1 MEHVLPGLRV
11 PRARKT
17 GTTIAGLV
25 FRVSG
30 MIGLEGWKGSHCGD
44 QAGIKAELL
53 LCRMESF
60 WAQTRGLL
68 TIRLWRTKAVR
79 RSTSSP
85 LKSSQYA
92 PGQSPYPN
100 ISCTVAHAPLCACTS
115 LSTSIIPFSLSCG
128 GAGVAA
134 DTEMTTRMAAS
145 KMELH
150 ALSTGREPRVATVT
164 RILRQT
170 LFR

>member
-1 MEHVLPGLRV
+1 M
-11 PRARKT
+11 K
-17 GTTIAGLV
+17 AGL
-25 FRVSG
+25 FLR
-30 MIGLEGWKGSHCGD
+30 
-44 QAGIKAELL
+44 
-53 LCRMESF
+53 RMESS
-60 WAQTRGLL
+60 WARTRGPL
-68 TIRLWRTKAVR
+68 TIRLWRTKAAR

-92 PGQSPYPN
+92 PGRSPYSN
-100 ISCTVAHAPLCACTS
+100 IGCTVARVLLCPCTS
-115 LSTSIIPFSLSCG
+115 LLTTLSLSCC

>member
-1 MEHVLPGLRV
+1 M
-11 PRARKT
+11 
-17 GTTIAGLV
+17 
-25 FRVSG
+25 
-30 MIGLEGWKGSHCGD
+30 
-44 QAGIKAELL
+44 GIKAGLC
-53 LCRMESF
+53 LCRMESS
-60 WAQTRGLL
+60 WERTRGPL
-68 TIRLWRTKAVR
+68 TIRLWRTKAAR

-92 PGQSPYPN
+92 PDQSPYSN
-100 ISCTVAHAPLCACTS
+100 ISCTVAHSLLCPCTS
-115 LSTSIIPFSLSCG
+115 LSTSTIPLSLSCC

>member
-1 MEHVLPGLRV
+1 M
-11 PRARKT
+11 
-17 GTTIAGLV
+17 
-25 FRVSG
+25 
-30 MIGLEGWKGSHCGD
+30 
-44 QAGIKAELL
+44 GIKAGLF
-53 LCRMESF
+53 LCRMELF
-60 WAQTRGLL
+60 WAPIRGPL
-68 TIRLWRTKAVR
+68 TIRSWLTKAAR

-85 LKSSQYA
+85 PKSSKNPQ
-92 PGQSPYPN
+92 PGPHTQTR
-100 ISCTVAHAPLCACTS
+100 CTVCHSRPPLS
-115 LSTSIIPFSLSCG
+115 LHVPVHTHHPFSLSCC

-164 RILRQT
+164 RMLRQT